1 MTSCPTTQAVECLA
15 EWALVPTNL
24 VFRRI
29 SANVFD
35 PRAVGD
41 KAKWFAHELHCVR
54 FSAFACDLDKWNN
67 GLASVLRGLR
77 EHHAAADQEP
87 ATDESGSDSEAIS
100 TSSSCS
106 SLRYYEGDRSMTVYC
121 SDNLTRFEEGRG
133 RQFTSRP

>member
-1 MTSCPTTQAVECLA
+1 M
-15 EWALVPTNL
+15 PTNL

-54 FSAFACDLDKWNN
+54 FSAFNAANPAKAAEVMA
-67 GLASVLRGLR
+67 GLAAVLRGLR
-77 EHHAAADQEP
+77 EHRAAADQEP

-106 SLRYYEGDRSMTVYC
+106 SLR
-121 SDNLTRFEEGRG
+121 
-133 RQFTSRP
+133 

>member
-1 MTSCPTTQAVECLA
+1 M
-15 EWALVPTNL
+15 PTNL

-106 SLRYYEGDRSMTVYC
+106 SLR
-121 SDNLTRFEEGRG
+121 
-133 RQFTSRP
+133 

>member
-1 MTSCPTTQAVECLA
+1 M
-15 EWALVPTNL
+15 PTNL

-41 KAKWFAHELHCVR
+41 KAKWFAHDLHCVR
-54 FSAFACDLDKWNN
+54 FSAFNAANPAKAEVA
-67 GLASVLRGLR
+67 GLAAVLRGLR
-77 EHHAAADQEP
+77 EHRAAADQEP

-106 SLRYYEGDRSMTVYC
+106 SLR
-121 SDNLTRFEEGRG
+121 
-133 RQFTSRP
+133 